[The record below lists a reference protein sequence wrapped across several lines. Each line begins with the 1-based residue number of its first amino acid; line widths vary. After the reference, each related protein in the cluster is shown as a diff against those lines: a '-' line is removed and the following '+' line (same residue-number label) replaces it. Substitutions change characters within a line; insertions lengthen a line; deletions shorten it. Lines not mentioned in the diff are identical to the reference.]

1 MPDGIKHNGRWTL
14 AYRLLDRLI
23 SLGLVVQNGDIVTIT
38 RAGRALAEK
47 TEKRDA

>member
-1 MPDGIKHNGRWTL
+1 MPESIKHNGRWTS